1 MPTKREAEIN
11 LSKEG
16 VDRLLS
22 SKDPD
27 TGEYKDFAEEAAS
40 KAFLLWINSQI
51 YKQPRMSKVGLFE
64 RLYNNELP
72 RKERQ
77 LFNVCLPIMSGFEDA
92 LKANLTDPVSL
103 KFKPGKNPANYIV
116 TPKIQA
122 QWAAE
127 KDGLEPHQRWNKK
140 ARDDMHNAML
150 SGVGILKGYAENEPE
165 YRFNLETT
173 NYSRFHCQPLGGGD
187 LENHTFAGEEGIY
200 MSLDEIRENPM
211 FDKKYREKV
220 YNMNVSDDWWTY
232 IQDNYGTLYQRFT
245 SLGLDVRSNTFSG
258 VRQAYLCQF
267 VITIKNRRYFV
278 LFDGISQQ
286 PLLVEPLE
294 DFLGMHRYPWSTWQ
308 THEDSENFWSKS
320 FSDDIFSVAMT
331 ISTMVNQEL
340 TNREKQNF
348 NPRAYDP
355 TMFTDEAKLDA
366 ASYFPDRLVPADTNM
381 GTRKIEEG
389 VYSFKVNQ
397 LEGTINLAQWLDGYL
412 ADKVGLSNG
421 AAAGGKGKQNAQ
433 VVLANQQAIAKRFG
447 FRAEPCK
454 EAWARVG
461 EAYVSGLKNFMPS
474 KLAVE
479 IIGEDGFTEEAEL
492 KRVEMRK
499 AGTIGVEV
507 ISESSEQQESGS
519 KKQARAQS
527 LDALAEDQNVNSKWR
542 TEQRLRLGEW
552 ADSEISMAMDT
563 QTYGSKKQIA
573 KASAAIQDLL
583 RGKMPPIYYGADI
596 GFLQYIQDFQTDNRD
611 KLMKRKV
618 HPKHTRGTGD
628 PIEVFLIALF
638 GEYIN
643 EYVKPQPGPKGKK
656 MPGIV
661 QGNMQRKAAAIKAG
675 RAPSP
680 VISGKNS
687 GAEQPGGKTTAG
699 ASMAV
704 KTV

>member
-1 MPTKREAEIN
+1 MPTKRDAEMN

-22 SKDPD
+22 HEDSS
-27 TGEYKDFAEEAAS
+27 GQYKDFAEEAAA
-40 KAFLLWINSQI
+40 KAFLLWCNSQI
-51 YKQPRMSKVGLFE
+51 YKQPRMSKIGLFE

-77 LFNVCLPIMSGFEDA
+77 LFNVCLPIMAGFEDA

-116 TPKIQA
+116 TPKIQS
-122 QWAAE
+122 QWATE
-127 KDGLEPHQRWNKK
+127 KNGLEPHQRWNKK

-150 SGVGILKGYAENEPE
+150 SGVGILKGYAESEPE

-187 LENHTFAGEEGIY
+187 IENHMFAGEEGIY
-200 MSLDEIRENPM
+200 MDLEDIKNNPM
-211 FDKKYREKV
+211 FPEKYRKKIWNLN
-220 YNMNVSDDWWTY
+220 YSDEWWTY
-232 IQDNYGTLYQRFT
+232 IQDNYGTLYNRFT

-267 VITIKNRRYFV
+267 VITIKGTRYFV

-286 PLLVEPLE
+286 PLIVEKLS
-294 DFLGMHRYPWSTWQ
+294 DFLMMHRYPWSTWQ
-308 THEDSENFWSKS
+308 THEDSENFWSKG
-320 FSDDIFSVAMT
+320 FSDDIFAVAMT

-366 ASYFPDRLVPADTNM
+366 ASYYPDRLVPADTNM
-381 GTRKIEEG
+381 GTRKIDEG

-412 ADKVGLSNG
+412 ADKIGMGSGGV
-421 AAAGGKGKQNAQ
+421 GGKGKQSAQ
-433 VVLANQQAIAKRFG
+433 VVLANQQAVAKRFG

-454 EAWARVG
+454 EAWARIG
-461 EAYVSGLKNFMPS
+461 ENYVSGLKNFMPA

-507 ISESSEQQESGS
+507 ISESSEQQESAT

-527 LDALAEDQNVNSKWR
+527 LDALAQDQNVNSKWR

-552 ADSEISMAMDT
+552 PDGEITMAMDT

-583 RGKMPPIYYGADI
+583 RGKIPTIYYGADM
-596 GFLQYIQDFQTDNRD
+596 GFLQYIQDFMTDNRD

-618 HPKHTRGTGD
+618 HPKHGV
-628 PIEVFLIALF
+628 EVFLIALF

-643 EYVKPQPGPKGKK
+643 EYVKPGPTDPKTKQPK
-656 MPGIV
+656 PGIV
-661 QGNMQRKAAAIKAG
+661 AGNMNRKAAAIKAG

-680 VISGKNS
+680 IISGKNS
-687 GAEQPGGKTTAG
+687 GAEEPGGKTTAG
-699 ASMAV
+699 ASMGV